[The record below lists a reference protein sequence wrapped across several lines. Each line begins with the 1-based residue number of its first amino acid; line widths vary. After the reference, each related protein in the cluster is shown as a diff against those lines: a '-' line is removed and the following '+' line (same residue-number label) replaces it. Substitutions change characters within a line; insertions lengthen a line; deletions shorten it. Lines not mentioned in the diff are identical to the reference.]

1 MPFFIEIDKT
11 TFEIHMKAQKKPD
24 GQVTLSR
31 ENTGDRDDGSVTDVP
46 GMEV

>member
-1 MPFFIEIDKT
+1 
-11 TFEIHMKAQKKPD
+11 MKAQKMPD

-46 GMEV
+46 GVQV